1 MIFRTCLAL
10 GAVYIGASLYF
21 YPNLIKDGYD
31 HLFEVASDIL
41 EWGNEKVINLH
52 VNIIY

>member
-1 MIFRTCLAL
+1 MVFRGCLAL
-10 GAVYIGASLYF
+10 GAAYIAATLYF
-21 YPNLIKDGYD
+21 YPDLINDGYE

-52 VNIIY
+52 VYI